1 VADEQ
6 KMDLG
11 TVVARNDEPVAID
24 VDETIVM
31 MSILQGKYYGLDE
44 IGTRIWELIAE
55 PRSIGAVCATLLQEF
70 DVDEETCRRDVLDFV
85 RELAGEKLVRVVD
98 EAST

>member
-1 VADEQ
+1 VTDAQ
-6 KMDLG
+6 KIDLE

-24 VDETIVM
+24 VDDTVVM

-44 IGTRIWELIAE
+44 IGTRIWALIAQ
-55 PRSIGAVCATLLQEF
+55 PRSIADVCETLRQEF